1 MFRIILALDILD
13 GKVVHAVRGERH
25 KYAPIDRISHICH
38 SSDPVEVVNRLR
50 PMEVYVADLNRL
62 MNKGDNFDVAVRIA
76 PLSCAM
82 LDLGCKNRDDISLG
96 LQIAEKVVLGT
107 ETASLD
113 MLKAA
118 PERTCVSI
126 DIKHGRVLS
135 SDPALRISP
144 AALIREL
151 NDLHFDEVIILDLD
165 RVGTGLGPDTAL
177 LGDII
182 EHSDHP
188 VLLGGGV
195 GALRDLEILKEL
207 GAKGA
212 IVATAIH
219 NNSIPLDMIR
229 GKEA

>member
-25 KYAPIDRISHICH
+25 KYGPIDKVSHICR
-38 SSDPVEVVNRLR
+38 SSDPVEVANRLR
-50 PMEVYVADLNRL
+50 PKEVYVADLNRL
-62 MNKGDNFDVAVRIA
+62 MNKGDNFDVIA
-76 PLSCAM
+76 PLSCVM
-82 LDLGCKNRDDISLG
+82 LDLGVKTEDDISLG
-96 LQIAEKVVLGT
+96 LQIADKVVLGT

-113 MLKAA
+113 MIKGA
-118 PERTCVSI
+118 PDRTCVSI
-126 DIKHGRVLS
+126 DIKHGKVLS

-144 AALIREL
+144 TALIREL

-165 RVGTGLGPDTAL
+165 RVGTGLGIDTPL
-177 LGDII
+177 LGEII
-182 EHSDHP
+182 ELSDHP

-195 GALRDLEILKEL
+195 GASRDLEVLKEL

-219 NNSIPLDMIR
+219 NNSIPLDAIR
-229 GKEA
+229 RA